1 MESKTEDKDKDKT
14 EDDVLIIARK
24 KSIEERLADIE
35 ELLYNPFIGI
45 WESTYGPMYFYAD
58 NTGQMYRDDGIVFSE
73 FFWKYDNINDVLVVK
88 YNWDNNKVGILK
100 IKNNNS
106 DKLEGSWEQGTGKLL
121 FSYDDI
127 LPDSLPHSGKWSI
140 TNRKLQYTLK
150 RKENF
155 EFEEMKKKEDG
166 RKTNKKR
173 SKSKR
178 KSNSRNKRKSKK
190 RTNKLS

>member
-1 MESKTEDKDKDKT
+1 MERPT
-14 EDDVLIIARK
+14 EDDDPSRSIK

-35 ELLYNPFIGI
+35 ALLYNPFIGR

-58 NTGQMYRDDGIVFSE
+58 NTGQMYGDDGIVFSE

-88 YNWDNNKVGILK
+88 YNWYNNLNKVGILK

-106 DKLEGSWEQGTGKLL
+106 DKLEGRWEQGIGKSL

-127 LPDSLPHSGKWSI
+127 LPELPHSGTWCI
-140 TNRKLQYTLK
+140 TNRKLNYTLK
-150 RKENF
+150 RKENV
-155 EFEEMKKKEDG
+155 EFEEMKKIKREDDKDG
-166 RKTNKKR
+166 RKTKKKR

-178 KSNSRNKRKSKK
+178 RRKSKK
-190 RTNKLS
+190 RTNRR

>member
-1 MESKTEDKDKDKT
+1 MERPTDYRST
-14 EDDVLIIARK
+14 EDDDPSRSIK

-35 ELLYNPFIGI
+35 ALLYNPFIGR

-58 NTGQMYRDDGIVFSE
+58 NTGQMYGDDGIVFSE

-88 YNWDNNKVGILK
+88 YNWYNNKVGILK

-106 DKLEGSWEQGTGKLL
+106 DKLEGRWEQGIGKSL

-127 LPDSLPHSGKWSI
+127 LPELPHSGTWCI
-140 TNRKLQYTLK
+140 TNRKFNYTLK
-150 RKENF
+150 RKENV
-155 EFEEMKKKEDG
+155 EFEKMKKIKREDDKDG

-173 SKSKR
+173 SKSKKLR
-178 KSNSRNKRKSKK
+178 RKSKK
-190 RTNKLS
+190 RTNRR